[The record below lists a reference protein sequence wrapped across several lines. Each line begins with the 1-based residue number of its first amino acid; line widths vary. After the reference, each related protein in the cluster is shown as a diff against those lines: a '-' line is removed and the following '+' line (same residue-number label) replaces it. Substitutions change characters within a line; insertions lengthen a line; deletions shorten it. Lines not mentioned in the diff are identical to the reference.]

1 MENQKTYL
9 MSDPSIEFA
18 VHHIIDMLRTIDID
32 GETMEYIIEQVGMQE
47 QMRHQL
53 SSKEIQN

>member
-53 SSKEIQN
+53 SSKEIQK

>member
-1 MENQKTYL
+1 MKNQKTYL

-32 GETMEYIIEQVGMQE
+32 GETMEYILEQVGME
-47 QMRHQL
+47 HQMLHQL

>member
-53 SSKEIQN
+53 ASKEIVK

>member
-32 GETMEYIIEQVGMQE
+32 GETMEYILEQVGMQG
-47 QMRHQL
+47 QMLHQL

>member
-53 SSKEIQN
+53 ASKEIQN

>member
-9 MSDPSIEFA
+9 MSDPLIEFA

-32 GETMEYIIEQVGMQE
+32 GETMEYILEQVGMQG
-47 QMRHQL
+47 QMLHQL

>member
-47 QMRHQL
+47 QIRHQL
-53 SSKEIQN
+53 ASKEIVK